1 MATTTATLILATADL
16 LSDSLALNTSAVLYN
31 NPDYTTGLQRLKV
44 QATAVHA
51 TATVSYTADDFA
63 AGAYLYIKNTHATS
77 TEYLWVY
84 EDTNDRVLLKMAGG
98 DWAFMPLKGD
108 TTIKA
113 YAPSGNNPTVEFMVI
128 GTDQ

>member
-1 MATTTATLILATADL
+1 MATTTAALTLTSTDL
-16 LSDSLALNTSAVLYN
+16 LTDELSLSTTQTLYN
-31 NPDYTTGLQRLKV
+31 APDYTTGLQRLKV

-51 TATVSYTADDFA
+51 TATVLYTADDFT
-63 AGAYLYIKNTHATS
+63 AGAYIFIKNTHATS
-77 TEYLWVY
+77 TEYIWVY

-113 YAPSGNNPTVEFMVI
+113 YAPSGGNPTIEFMVI